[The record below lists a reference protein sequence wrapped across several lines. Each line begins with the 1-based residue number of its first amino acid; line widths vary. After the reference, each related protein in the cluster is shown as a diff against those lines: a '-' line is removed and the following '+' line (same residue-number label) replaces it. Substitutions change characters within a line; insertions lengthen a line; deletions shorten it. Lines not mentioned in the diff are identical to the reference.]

1 MGKHPWLFAII
12 VLVLAGL
19 IIGISATDM
28 WQYIIDF
35 SKVGIDL
42 FVQWLNEIIRA
53 LRDSI
58 TSVTGTKTTAYMQ
71 GLFFLS

>member
-35 SKVGIDL
+35 CKVGIDL

-58 TSVTGTKTTAYMQ
+58 TSVISTKTTAYMQ

>member
-35 SKVGIDL
+35 CKVGIDL
-42 FVQWLNEIIRA
+42 FVKWLNEIIRA
-53 LRDSI
+53 LHNSI

>member
-35 SKVGIDL
+35 CKVGIDL
-42 FVQWLNEIIRA
+42 FVKWLNEIIRA
-53 LRDSI
+53 LRNSI
-58 TSVTGTKTTAYMQ
+58 TSVTGTKTTACMQ

>member
-19 IIGISATDM
+19 IIGVSATDM

-35 SKVGIDL
+35 CKVGIDL
-42 FVQWLNEIIRA
+42 FVHCVILLHPLQVRKRQHICRA
-53 LRDSI
+53 CFS
-58 TSVTGTKTTAYMQ
+58 
-71 GLFFLS
+71 

>member
-19 IIGISATDM
+19 IIGISATDI

-35 SKVGIDL
+35 CKVGIDL
-42 FVQWLNEIIRA
+42 FVQWLNDIIRA
-53 LRDSI
+53 WRDSI

>member
-35 SKVGIDL
+35 CKVGIDL

-71 GLFFLS
+71 CLFFLS

>member
-35 SKVGIDL
+35 CKVGIYL

-53 LRDSI
+53 LRNSI

>member
-35 SKVGIDL
+35 CKVGIDL

-53 LRDSI
+53 LRNSI
-58 TSVTGTKTTAYMQ
+58 TSVTDTKTTAYMQ

>member
-35 SKVGIDL
+35 CKVGIDL

-53 LRDSI
+53 SRDSI
-58 TSVTGTKTTAYMQ
+58 TSVTGTKMTAYMQ

>member
-35 SKVGIDL
+35 CKVGIDL

-58 TSVTGTKTTAYMQ
+58 TSVTGTKTTVYMQ